1 MDPIREPHPLIRRLE
16 SITKLSQ
23 RERDALLH
31 LPLAIREM
39 AADQDIVREGDRP
52 SESCLILSGMA
63 IRYKM
68 TEGGKR
74 QIMSFHIAGEI
85 PDLQSLHLRTMDH
98 TLSTLTPCKLASIA
112 HRSLH
117 TLFEE
122 HPRLSGV
129 FWRETLID
137 AAIFREWVVNVG
149 RRQAPAR
156 MAHLLCELFLRH
168 KAVGLVTDH
177 VFEFP
182 ITQTELADAMGLST
196 VHVNRTLQEL
206 RAQELISN
214 PDHQLTILDWEG
226 LKQAGEFDPTYLHQQ
241 PGDET
246 A

>member
-1 MDPIREPHPLIRRLE
+1 MNLAGESHPLIRRLE
-16 SITKLSQ
+16 SITDLSRQ
-23 RERDALLH
+23 EKDALLR
-31 LPLAIREM
+31 LPLNVREM
-39 AADQDIVREGDRP
+39 APDQDIVREGDRP
-52 SESCLILSGMA
+52 SECCLILSGMA
-63 IRYKM
+63 LRYKM

-74 QIMSFHIAGEI
+74 QITSFHIAGEV

-98 TLSTLTPCKLASIA
+98 GLGTLTSCRLAFIA
-112 HRSLH
+112 HQALH
-117 TLFEE
+117 ALFEQ

-177 VFEFP
+177 AFEFP
-182 ITQTELADAMGLST
+182 ISQSELADALGLSS

-206 RAQELISN
+206 RAQRLIGE
-214 PDHQLTILDWEG
+214 QGRLLKILDWQG
-226 LKQAGEFDPTYLHQQ
+226 LKQAGEFDPTYLHQES
-241 PGDET
+241 GSE
-246 A
+246 AV

>member
-1 MDPIREPHPLIRRLE
+1 MNLAREPHPLIRRLE
-16 SITKLSQ
+16 SITNLSQ
-23 RERDALLH
+23 QEKNALLH
-31 LPLAIREM
+31 LPLTIREV

-52 SESCLILSGMA
+52 SECCLILSGMA
-63 IRYKM
+63 FRYKM
-68 TEGGKR
+68 TEGGTR

-98 TLSTLTPCKLASIA
+98 SLSTLTSCKLAFISHQA
-112 HRSLH
+112 LH
-117 TLFEE
+117 VLFER

-137 AAIFREWVVNVG
+137 AAVFREWMVGLG

-177 VFEFP
+177 TFEFP
-182 ITQTELADAMGLST
+182 ITQGELADALGLSN

-206 RAQELISN
+206 RAQGLIGEQG
-214 PDHQLTILDWEG
+214 HLLKILNWEG
-226 LKQAGEFDPTYLHQQ
+226 LKQAGEFDPTYLHQE
-241 PGDET
+241 PGDE
-246 A
+246 AF